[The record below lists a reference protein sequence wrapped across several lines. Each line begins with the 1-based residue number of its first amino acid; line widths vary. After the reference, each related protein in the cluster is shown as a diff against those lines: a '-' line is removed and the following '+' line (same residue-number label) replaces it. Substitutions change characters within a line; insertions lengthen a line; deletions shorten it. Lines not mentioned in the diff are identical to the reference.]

1 MSRSKFYGLV
11 TFLAAICASVA
22 VADAQEYGYPGY
34 WGCCAESVPYFAV
47 HPPVYYSLAI
57 PRTYGYSPFPYP
69 PGVLTPGSD
78 PSRAWATA
86 RYINNRSETGGE
98 EEMAFRP
105 RRPTPLTIDNPFV
118 AQPGKPM
125 ANGLSKRRQPAPQV
139 VYPALLADLSIK
151 SR

>member
-1 MSRSKFYGLV
+1 MSRSNIYGLV
-11 TFLAAICASVA
+11 TFLAAICASMA

-34 WGCCAESVPYFAV
+34 WGYCAESVPYFAV

-78 PSRAWATA
+78 PSRAWSTA
-86 RYINNRSETGGE
+86 RYINNRSESSGE
-98 EEMAFRP
+98 EQVAFRP

-118 AQPGKPM
+118 EQPIKSA
-125 ANGLSKRRQPAPQV
+125 ANRGIARRQPAPQA